1 MVLARKREAK
11 GTKREEILRSS
22 PNTIFFFFISFFARH
37 MHRTIFLNIIYF
49 KCRGRHSIFVC
60 ERVRNKFQSW
70 KVLLLYCSKEKF
82 HTLYS
87 RKILNP
93 PLNLIPILDI
103 PLKSINGWTSGTV
116 NYPRRDTSD
125 RYIYIYIS
133 DNVLHFTY
141 VNVGHSF
148 LQILSRVSVNETF
161 TELPTRS
168 LLLINF
174 VSRRRILEHILLLDR
189 TSMLRIS
196 YPLFRS
202 ISWKIWNRRSSD

>member
-1 MVLARKREAK
+1 MMLARKREAK

-22 PNTIFFFFISFFARH
+22 PNTIFFFFISFFVRH

-125 RYIYIYIS
+125 RYIYIYIFPIMYYIS
-133 DNVLHFTY
+133 
-141 VNVGHSF
+141 
-148 LQILSRVSVNETF
+148 
-161 TELPTRS
+161 PTW
-168 LLLINF
+168 
-174 VSRRRILEHILLLDR
+174 
-189 TSMLRIS
+189 T
-196 YPLFRS
+196 
-202 ISWKIWNRRSSD
+202 

>member
-22 PNTIFFFFISFFARH
+22 PNTIFFFFISFFVRH

-70 KVLLLYCSKEKF
+70 KILLLYCSKEKF

-87 RKILNP
+87 RKI
-93 PLNLIPILDI
+93 LNLIPILDI

>member
-22 PNTIFFFFISFFARH
+22 PNTIFFFFISFFVRH

-49 KCRGRHSIFVC
+49 KCRHSIFVC

-93 PLNLIPILDI
+93 PLNLISILDI